1 MNKIKLDIYNGV
13 MDLVNKNL
21 TLLQIADN
29 MSDWKIDTISNN
41 RLTLSKWVGV
51 NHICISIFYGDC
63 IRNVTV
69 F

>member
-41 RLTLSKWVGV
+41 RLTLSKWIGV
-51 NHICISIFYGDC
+51 NHIVVAVFYGDC